1 MGDPGPKW
9 GSIAGPR
16 LPRCHKALRS
26 TRLRL
31 ASLAPV
37 MTTQNCI
44 RHANTP
50 ATRLCDLCGDPL
62 CPSCIVS
69 EGLDLVCRKCA
80 NELQEKRAFKRIGM
94 VVALTVLVGLGLGG
108 AWLYEERARFLP
120 EPEVVVPPRDYGA
133 EGAAIRRHREALA
146 NDPCDKKTARL
157 LADRLNRARAYD
169 ETIEFVPA
177 WEAQCGPWP
186 RLLWTQSYAHRKL
199 RQWDET
205 GAVITRIIEDDPDDG
220 DYWWWRGRARAQAK
234 DLDRAE
240 ADFRQSIA
248 NRSNGY
254 AAMRL
259 HEYLGDTNPCV
270 AAFGIQ
276 HWMDYGSGA
285 GDKAKRART
294 RRYLEGE
301 CAQLE
306 GRGRVAIAIDDERAV
321 PTEEVTVGATTGA
334 FLLDERAAYVV
345 LSEAFAQRAGIE
357 AHAPVDPVLVLGGLL
372 PASTGVAGTVKL
384 GKATADHVAVAVV
397 PELPGGID
405 GVVGQSF
412 LWRFAIDTTPKGWTI
427 RARR

>member
-1 MGDPGPKW
+1 MLSTRD
-9 GSIAGPR
+9 
-16 LPRCHKALRS
+16 LPRTIVDVLV
-26 TRLRL
+26 
-31 ASLAPV
+31 ASDRVL
-37 MTTQNCI
+37 
-44 RHANTP
+44 
-50 ATRLCDLCGDPL
+50 DSDP
-62 CPSCIVS
+62 
-69 EGLDLVCRKCA
+69 ELVDA
-80 NELQEKRAFKRIGM
+80 
-94 VVALTVLVGLGLGG
+94 VVATYYQRVLAQQRDSDGLLDQ
-108 AWLYEERARFLP
+108 
-120 EPEVVVPPRDYGA
+120 VVR
-133 EGAAIRRHREALA
+133 
-146 NDPCDKKTARL
+146 
-157 LADRLNRARAYD
+157 
-169 ETIEFVPA
+169 
-177 WEAQCGPWP
+177 
-186 RLLWTQSYAHRKL
+186 QS
-199 RQWDET
+199 
-205 GAVITRIIEDDPDDG
+205 
-220 DYWWWRGRARAQAK
+220 